1 MTLNKNL
8 SINGLR
14 GLASLIVII
23 YHVYGMAYLS
33 GFFEERNHSGIF
45 KVISNFGAI
54 GVNLFFMISGYLII
68 GSLLRH
74 KNIKLFLIDRVIR
87 IYPLFLLL
95 HILLFLVGPISNYSW
110 FNQITISS
118 YLMNFF
124 SNILLLPGVFD
135 LPIAQKNAWS
145 LSYEFAFYILAAW
158 GFSSF
163 FKNTYSKII
172 NLILF
177 LSLSIFLILIHHTMI
192 FFVLGVIIYFVGNK
206 FDKFYFQYKLHLLTG
221 FPLFIWLLYMYE
233 NDNVLSISILVP
245 SLFLFLNIVKQKSML
260 NFLLKS
266 SVFQKLGDISYSM
279 YLLHP
284 FVLFGV
290 KIILSVANI
299 QLYLKNEYILIIM
312 FGLISIL
319 ITVMISMAS
328 HNLIEVRLTKKI
340 KKKVHEKYVI
350 NSTKKKIS

>member
-1 MTLNKNL
+1 MKHSKNL

-14 GLASLIVII
+14 GLASFIVII

-33 GFFEERNHSGIF
+33 GFFEERSQSGVF

-95 HILLFLVGPISNYSW
+95 HIILFLIGPISNYSW
-110 FNQITISS
+110 FGQITLYS
-118 YLMNFF
+118 YLVNFL
-124 SNILLLPGVFD
+124 SNIFLLPGIFD

-145 LSYEFAFYILAAW
+145 LSYEFTFYILAAW

-163 FKNTYSKII
+163 FKNTYIKIV
-172 NLILF
+172 NLF
-177 LSLSIFLILIHHTMI
+177 LFSCISFSLILIHHTMI
-192 FFVLGVIIYFVGNK
+192 FFILGIIVYYIENK
-206 FDKFYFQYKLHLLTG
+206 FDKSYFQYKLYYLTG
-221 FPLFIWLLYMYE
+221 LPLFAWLLYMYE
-233 NDNVLSISILVP
+233 DVNVISISILLP
-245 SLFLFLNIVKQKSML
+245 SLLLFFNIVKQKGIL
-260 NFLLKS
+260 NSLLKS
-266 SVFQKLGDISYSM
+266 KILQILGDVSYSM

-290 KIILSVANI
+290 KTFLSIINI
-299 QLYLKNEYILIIM
+299 QLYLKNEYLLILL
-312 FGLISIL
+312 FGLISIFVT
-319 ITVMISMAS
+319 IIVSIVS
-328 HNLIEVRLTKKI
+328 HKLIEVSLTRKI
-340 KKKVHEKYVI
+340 KQKIHQKYSI
-350 NSTKKKIS
+350 NNSDKKIS

>member
-1 MTLNKNL
+1 MALNKNL

-33 GFFEERNHSGIF
+33 GFFEERSRSGMF

-68 GSLLRH
+68 SSLLRH

-95 HILLFLVGPISNYSW
+95 HILLFLIGPISNYSW
-110 FNQITISS
+110 FSQITVAS
-118 YLMNFF
+118 YLINFF
-124 SNILLLPGVFD
+124 SNVFLLPGIFD

-145 LSYEFAFYILAAW
+145 LSYEFTFYILAAW

-163 FKNTYSKII
+163 FKISYSKII

-177 LSLSIFLILIHHTMI
+177 LSVSLSLVLIHHTMI
-192 FFVLGVIIYFVGNK
+192 FFVLGVIIFYVGNK
-206 FDKFYFQYKLHLLTG
+206 FDVFYFKYRLYFLTG
-221 FPLFIWLLYMYE
+221 LPLFVWLLYVYE
-233 NDNVLSISILVP
+233 DSNVLSISVLVP
-245 SLFLFLNIVKQKSML
+245 SLFLFLNVVKQKGML

-266 SVFQKLGDISYSM
+266 NVFQKLGDISYSM

-290 KIILSVANI
+290 KIIFSVIDI
-299 QLYLKNEYILIIM
+299 QMYIKNEYILIIL

-319 ITVMISMAS
+319 ITVIVAMAS
-328 HNLIEVRLTKKI
+328 HRLIEVSLTKKI
-340 KKKVHEKYVI
+340 KQKVHKKYVVNI
-350 NSTKKKIS
+350 KREKIS